1 LSDRIRALQPFVTKA
16 NAMIIVFRDREYY
29 GTVDPGRFDVRRKSV
44 HLFTSDRYLINIL
57 EKDFRIAD
65 SIVERIYRPAF
76 LWTGDEFS
84 SLKAKVSELEELGM
98 KFSSDPF
105 EEIKRLWEFVDHV
118 ESALELLPLP
128 KDLERVAGS
137 KTPRNVLIARG
148 KKWFKY
154 APRKVF
160 GSGS

>member
-1 LSDRIRALQPFVTKA
+1 
-16 NAMIIVFRDREYY
+16 MIIVFRDREYY
-29 GTVDPGRFDVRRKSV
+29 GTVDPGRFDMRRKSA
-44 HLFTSDRYLINIL
+44 HLFTNDKLLLTIL

-76 LWTGDEFS
+76 LYTGDEFS
-84 SLKAKVSELEELGM
+84 SLKAKLSELEELGM

-105 EEIKRLWEFVDHV
+105 EEIQKLWEFVDHV

-128 KDLERVAGS
+128 RNMEYSEKS

-148 KKWFKY
+148 KKWFRY
-154 APRKVF
+154 APSIWF
-160 GSGS
+160 GPKS